1 MDQHNLAYSSQ
12 QLEAWK
18 THKRAL
24 FKARTKL
31 TDADFE
37 TVKFLEHSWVV
48 DPATAKKYDII
59 QDVSLPQMATGT
71 PVLNVDY

>member
-1 MDQHNLAYSSQ
+1 
-12 QLEAWK
+12 
-18 THKRAL
+18 
-24 FKARTKL
+24 
-31 TDADFE
+31 
-37 TVKFLEHSWVV
+37 V